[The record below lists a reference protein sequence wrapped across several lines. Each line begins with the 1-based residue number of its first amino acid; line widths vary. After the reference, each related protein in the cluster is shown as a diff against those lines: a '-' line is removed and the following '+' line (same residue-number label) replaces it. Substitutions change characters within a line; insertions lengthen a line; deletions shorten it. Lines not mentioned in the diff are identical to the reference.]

1 MTGMSSY
8 ICTGCGHGSPK
19 WFGRC
24 PSCGEWS
31 SASEP
36 ETDGGDRAEIV
47 SLHSLDEA
55 PSRLSTGLGEVDR
68 VLGGGFVLGE
78 VVLLA
83 GEPGVGKSTLVL
95 QIVAGIARSRAR
107 AIVFSGEE
115 SVHQVALRAARLGLA
130 TESLRFSSSNS
141 LQGILAACRAE
152 QPDLVVIDSIQTV
165 GDRNLDQAP
174 GSVVQVR
181 ECASALAEHAK
192 ASGST
197 VLLTGHVTKEGS
209 VAGPKVLEHLVDAV
223 LSIEG
228 ERTGSMRLL
237 RAQKNR
243 FGSCDELG
251 VFSMG
256 ERGLSTL
263 EDPSALLLDDRS
275 PGTSGSIVFPSM
287 DGSRPLLIELQALV
301 ERSDLPQPRRVAIG
315 IDQRRL
321 TLMLGV
327 LTKHLHLRLGESDV
341 FMAAAGGLSV
351 REPASD
357 LASCIG
363 IVSAYKNWVVD
374 ERTIAFGEVGLGG
387 EVRRVPGV
395 ARRLEEARRL
405 GFDRA
410 LAPTGAPPCDGV
422 EVVHVSHVEQAMS
435 LASKRRAAQPV

>member
-1 MTGMSSY
+1 
-8 ICTGCGHGSPK
+8 
-19 WFGRC
+19 
-24 PSCGEWS
+24 
-31 SASEP
+31 
-36 ETDGGDRAEIV
+36 
-47 SLHSLDEA
+47 
-55 PSRLSTGLGEVDR
+55 
-68 VLGGGFVLGE
+68 VLGE

-95 QIVAGIARSRAR
+95 QIVDGLARSGAR
-107 AIVFSGEE
+107 SVVFSGEE
-115 SVHQVALRAARLGLA
+115 SAHQVAMRATRLGL
-130 TESLRFSSSNS
+130 ESNRLEFSASTS
-141 LQGILAACRAE
+141 LQAILTTCRSE

-165 GDRNLDQAP
+165 TDRNLEHAP

-181 ECASALAEHAK
+181 ECASALVEHAK

-197 VLLTGHVTKEGS
+197 VLVTGHVTKEGS

-251 VFSMG
+251 VFAMG

-263 EDPSALLLDDRS
+263 DDPSALLLDDRA
-275 PGTSGSIVFPSM
+275 PGTSGSIVFPSL

-301 ERSDLPQPRRVAIG
+301 ESSDLPQPRRVAIG
-315 IDQRRL
+315 VDQRRL
-321 TLMLGV
+321 TLVLGV
-327 LTKHLHLRLGESDV
+327 LTKHLKLKLGESDV

-357 LASCIG
+357 LATCIG
-363 IVSAYKNWVVD
+363 LVSAYGGWAVD
-374 ERTIAFGEVGLGG
+374 ERTVAFGEVGLGG

-395 ARRLEEARRL
+395 ARRLEEAQRL

-410 LAPTGAPPCDGV
+410 LVPKGSPQCEGV
-422 EVVHVSHVEQAMS
+422 EVVRVTHVEQAVS
-435 LASKRRAAQPV
+435 IASQQRAAQPA

>member
-1 MTGMSSY
+1 VSSY
-8 ICTGCGHGSPK
+8 VCTACGHESLK

-24 PSCGEWS
+24 PSCGDWS
-31 SASEP
+31 SAAQSVP
-36 ETDGGDRAEIV
+36 DGEDPAEIV
-47 SLHSLDEA
+47 SLHTLDDA
-55 PSRLSTGLGEVDR
+55 PARLLTGMTEVDR

-95 QIVAGIARSRAR
+95 QIVDGIAQSKAGS
-107 AIVFSGEE
+107 IVFSGEE
-115 SVHQVALRAARLGLA
+115 SAHQVALRAARLGIAADGLQ
-130 TESLRFSSSNS
+130 FSTSNS
-141 LQGILAACRAE
+141 LQAILAACRAE

-165 GDRNLDQAP
+165 TNRNLDQAA

-181 ECASALAEHAK
+181 ECASALIDHAK

-223 LSIEG
+223 LSLEG

-256 ERGLSTL
+256 ERGLSKL
-263 EDPSALLLDDRS
+263 EDPSALLLDDRA

-301 ERSDLPQPRRVAIG
+301 EKSALPQPRRVAIG
-315 IDQRRL
+315 VDQRRL
-321 TLMLGV
+321 TLVLGV
-327 LTKHLHLRLGESDV
+327 LTKHLQLRLGEADV

-363 IVSAYKNWVVD
+363 LASAYRDWIVD
-374 ERTIAFGEVGLGG
+374 ERTVAFGEVGLGG
-387 EVRRVPGV
+387 EVRRVPG
-395 ARRLEEARRL
+395 AMRRLEEARRL

-410 LAPTGAPPCDGV
+410 IAPRGAPSCEGI
-422 EVVHVSHVEQAMS
+422 EVVRVSHVEQALS
-435 LASKRRAAQPV
+435 VASRRHVSQPI

>member
-1 MTGMSSY
+1 MSSY
-8 ICTGCGHGSPK
+8 VCTACGHESLK

-24 PSCGEWS
+24 PSCGDWS
-31 SASEP
+31 SAAQSVP
-36 ETDGGDRAEIV
+36 DGEDPAEIV
-47 SLHSLDEA
+47 SLHTLGDA
-55 PSRLSTGLGEVDR
+55 PARLLTGMTEVDR

-95 QIVAGIARSRAR
+95 QIVDGIAQSKAGS
-107 AIVFSGEE
+107 IVFSGEE
-115 SVHQVALRAARLGLA
+115 SAHQVALRAARLGIAADGLQ
-130 TESLRFSSSNS
+130 FSTSNS
-141 LQGILAACRAE
+141 LQAILTACRAE

-165 GDRNLDQAP
+165 TNRNLDQAA

-181 ECASALAEHAK
+181 ECASALIDHAK

-223 LSIEG
+223 LSLEG

-256 ERGLSTL
+256 ERGLSKL
-263 EDPSALLLDDRS
+263 EDPSALLLDDRA

-301 ERSDLPQPRRVAIG
+301 EKSALPQPRRVAIG
-315 IDQRRL
+315 VDQRRL
-321 TLMLGV
+321 TLVLGV
-327 LTKHLHLRLGESDV
+327 LTKHLQLRLGEADV

-363 IVSAYKNWVVD
+363 LASAYRDWIVD
-374 ERTIAFGEVGLGG
+374 ERTVAFGEVGLGG
-387 EVRRVPGV
+387 EVRRVPG
-395 ARRLEEARRL
+395 AMRRLEEARRL

-410 LAPTGAPPCDGV
+410 IAPRGAPSCEGI
-422 EVVHVSHVEQAMS
+422 EVVRVSHVEQALS
-435 LASKRRAAQPV
+435 VASRRHVSQPI

>member
-1 MTGMSSY
+1 MSSY
-8 ICTGCGHGSPK
+8 VCSGCGHEALK

-24 PSCGEWS
+24 PECGAWS
-31 SASEP
+31 SAAEP
-36 ETDGGDRAEIV
+36 ANSAADRAQV
-47 SLHSLDEA
+47 VGLGSLGDA
-55 PSRLSTGLGEVDR
+55 PSRLPTDIGEVDR

-95 QIVAGIARSRAR
+95 QIVDGLARSGAR
-107 AIVFSGEE
+107 SIVFSGEE
-115 SVHQVALRAARLGLA
+115 SAHQVAMRATRLGLDPNRLEFSAA
-130 TESLRFSSSNS
+130 TS
-141 LQGILAACRAE
+141 LQAILATCRQE

-165 GDRNLDQAP
+165 TDRNLEQAA

-181 ECASALAEHAK
+181 ECASALVEHAK

-197 VLLTGHVTKEGS
+197 VLVTGHVTKEGT

-256 ERGLSTL
+256 ERGLSIL
-263 EDPSALLLDDRS
+263 DDPSALLLDDRA
-275 PGTSGSIVFPSM
+275 PGTSGSIVFPSL

-315 IDQRRL
+315 VDQRRL
-321 TLMLGV
+321 TLVLGV
-327 LTKHLHLRLGESDV
+327 LTKHLQLKLGEADV
-341 FMAAAGGLSV
+341 FMAAAGGLHV

-357 LASCIG
+357 LATCIG
-363 IVSAYKNWVVD
+363 LVSAYGDWAVE
-374 ERTIAFGEVGLGG
+374 ERTVAFGEVGLGG

-410 LAPTGAPPCDGV
+410 LVPKGSPLCKGV
-422 EVVHVSHVEQAMS
+422 DVVRVTHVEQAIS
-435 LASKRRAAQPV
+435 FASQQRATQPA